1 MVLAGLGLNP
11 AGVSLFRMRAPQNP
25 FDEEL
30 ASAWGLNPR
39 VFGPWSWWLQHLL
52 FVVALH
58 HLSVSL
64 GRQNA
69 TLGSFTAHGFGRFG
83 LESCWGSPVSDAC
96 STRPFEEELA
106 SAWGLNPRVFGPW
119 SWWLHHL
126 LFVVALHHL
135 SVSLGRQNA
144 TLGSFTAHGLGRF
157 GLESCWGSPVSD
169 ACSTRPFEEELASAW
184 GLNPRVFGPWSWWL
198 HHLLFVVTLH
208 HLSVSLGRQNATLG
222 SFTGDGFGRFGL
234 ESCWGFPVSDAC
246 PTKPFWRGIGFRL
259 RLESSRFRALI
270 LVVAASFVCG
280 CIASSFCF
288 CRPAERNV
296 RQFYGGWFWQVWAW
310 ILLGFPCFGCVPHRA
325 LWRGIGFRLR
335 LESSRFRALI
345 LVVASSFV
353 CGCIASSFCFFRPSE
368 RNVRQFYG
376 AWFGQ
381 VWAWILL
388 GFVLHK
394 ALWRGI
400 GFRLRLES
408 SRFRALI
415 LVVASSFVC
424 GDIAS
429 SFCFFRPAER
439 NVRQFYGGWFWQVW
453 AWILLGFPCFGC
465 VPTKPF
471 WRGIGFRLRLES
483 SRFRA
488 LILVVAA
495 SFVCGC
501 IAPSFYFFRPSERNV
516 RQFYGGWFWQV
527 WAWILLGFPCFGC
540 MPHRALWR
548 GIGSA
553 WGLNPRVLRA
563 LILVVASSFVCG
575 CIASSSVSLGRQNA
589 TLGSFTA
596 HGFGRFGLESCWG
609 FPVSD
614 ACPTEPFEEELASAW
629 GLNPRVF
636 GHWSWWLH
644 HLLFV
649 VTLHHLSV
657 SLGRQNA
664 TLGSFTGDGFGRFGL
679 EFPVSDAC
687 PTKPFWRG
695 IGFRLRLESSR
706 FRALFLVVAASFVC
720 GCIASSFCFFRPS
733 ERNVRQFYG
742 GWFWQV
748 WAWILLGF
756 PCFGC
761 VPHRALW
768 RGIWLQLE
776 AWILTFSGLDL
787 GGCIIF
793 CLCLHC
799 IIFLFL

>member
-69 TLGSFTAHGFGRFG
+69 TLGSFTGDGFGRFGLESCWGFPVSDACPTEPFDEELVPLEASVLAFFGPWSWWLHHLLFVVALHHLSVSLGRQNATLGSFMAHGFGRFG

-126 LFVVALHHL
+126 LFVI
-135 SVSLGRQNA
+135 
-144 TLGSFTAHGLGRF
+144 
-157 GLESCWGSPVSD
+157 
-169 ACSTRPFEEELASAW
+169 
-184 GLNPRVFGPWSWWL
+184 
-198 HHLLFVVTLH
+198 TLH

-246 PTKPFWRGIGFRL
+246 PAKPFWRGIGFRL

-288 CRPAERNV
+288 FRPSERNV
-296 RQFYGGWFWQVWAW
+296 RQLYGGWFWQVWAW

-325 LWRGIGFRLR
+325 LWRGVGFRLR

-353 CGCIASSFCFFRPSE
+353 CG
-368 RNVRQFYG
+368 Y
-376 AWFGQ
+376 
-381 VWAWILL
+381 
-388 GFVLHK
+388 
-394 ALWRGI
+394 
-400 GFRLRLES
+400 
-408 SRFRALI
+408 
-415 LVVASSFVC
+415 
-424 GDIAS
+424 IAS

-465 VPTKPF
+465 VPHKTVLTRNWLP
-471 WRGIGFRLRLES
+471 LE
-483 SRFRA
+483 
-488 LILVVAA
+488 
-495 SFVCGC
+495 
-501 IAPSFYFFRPSERNV
+501 
-516 RQFYGGWFWQV
+516 
-527 WAWILLGFPCFGC
+527 AWILAFFG
-540 MPHRALWR
+540 P
-548 GIGSA
+548 
-553 WGLNPRVLRA
+553 
-563 LILVVASSFVCG
+563 
-575 CIASSSVSLGRQNA
+575 
-589 TLGSFTA
+589 
-596 HGFGRFGLESCWG
+596 
-609 FPVSD
+609 
-614 ACPTEPFEEELASAW
+614 
-629 GLNPRVF
+629 
-636 GHWSWWLH
+636 WSWWLH

-649 VTLHHLSV
+649 ATLHYLSV
-657 SLGRQNA
+657 SSGRQNA

-679 EFPVSDAC
+679 ESCWGFLVSDAC
-687 PTKPFWRG
+687 
-695 IGFRLRLESSR
+695 
-706 FRALFLVVAASFVC
+706 
-720 GCIASSFCFFRPS
+720 
-733 ERNVRQFYG
+733 
-742 GWFWQV
+742 
-748 WAWILLGF
+748 
-756 PCFGC
+756 
-761 VPHRALW
+761 HRAFDEELT
-768 RGIWLQLE
+768 RNWLPLE
-776 AWILTFSGLDL
+776 AWSLAFFGPWSWW
-787 GGCIIF
+787 
-793 CLCLHC
+793 LHHLV
-799 IIFLFL
+799 FVVTLH

>member
-11 AGVSLFRMRAPQNP
+11 AGVSLFRMHAPQSPLTRNW
-25 FDEEL
+25 FRL
-30 ASAWGLNPR
+30 R
-39 VFGPWSWWLQHLL
+39 LQSSRSSRLDL
-52 FVVALH
+52 GGCIIFCFVVALH

-69 TLGSFTAHGFGRFG
+69 TLGSFTAHGF
-83 LESCWGSPVSDAC
+83 
-96 STRPFEEELA
+96 
-106 SAWGLNPRVFGPW
+106 
-119 SWWLHHL
+119 
-126 LFVVALHHL
+126 
-135 SVSLGRQNA
+135 
-144 TLGSFTAHGLGRF
+144 GRF

-270 LVVAASFVCG
+270 LVVASSFVCG
-280 CIASSFCF
+280 YIASSFCF
-288 CRPAERNV
+288 FRPSERNV

-376 AWFGQ
+376 AWFWQ

-388 GFVLHK
+388 GFPCFGCVLHK

-424 GDIAS
+424 GYIAS

-453 AWILLGFPCFGC
+453 AWILLGF
-465 VPTKPF
+465 
-471 WRGIGFRLRLES
+471 S
-483 SRFRA
+483 
-488 LILVVAA
+488 
-495 SFVCGC
+495 
-501 IAPSFYFFRPSERNV
+501 
-516 RQFYGGWFWQV
+516 
-527 WAWILLGFPCFGC
+527 
-540 MPHRALWR
+540 
-548 GIGSA
+548 
-553 WGLNPRVLRA
+553 
-563 LILVVASSFVCG
+563 
-575 CIASSSVSLGRQNA
+575 
-589 TLGSFTA
+589 
-596 HGFGRFGLESCWG
+596 
-609 FPVSD
+609 
-614 ACPTEPFEEELASAW
+614 
-629 GLNPRVF
+629 
-636 GHWSWWLH
+636 
-644 HLLFV
+644 
-649 VTLHHLSV
+649 
-657 SLGRQNA
+657 
-664 TLGSFTGDGFGRFGL
+664 
-679 EFPVSDAC
+679 
-687 PTKPFWRG
+687 
-695 IGFRLRLESSR
+695 
-706 FRALFLVVAASFVC
+706 
-720 GCIASSFCFFRPS
+720 
-733 ERNVRQFYG
+733 
-742 GWFWQV
+742 
-748 WAWILLGF
+748 
-756 PCFGC
+756 CFGC
-761 VPHRALW
+761 VPHKTLLTRN
-768 RGIWLQLE
+768 WLPLE
-776 AWILTFSGLDL
+776 AWILAFSGLDL
-787 GGCIIF
+787 GGCSIF
-793 CLCLHC
+793 CLWLHC